1 MRYSIIHLY
10 RFSVVGRIMI
20 PPKDVYMLIS
30 RTHEYVTSYDKMDFA
45 DMIKVRILEG
55 EFIMDYLDGPNV
67 CAFGP

>member
-1 MRYSIIHLY
+1 
-10 RFSVVGRIMI
+10 MI

-67 CAFGP
+67 CAFAP

>member
-1 MRYSIIHLY
+1 
-10 RFSVVGRIMI
+10 MI

-30 RTHEYVTSYDKMDFA
+30 STHEYVTSYDKMDFA